1 MNFLMVLDF
10 TQFWLDGRPG
20 NEYFQKFSQKFWSLD
35 TPDTPGCA
43 SAVIWNHCLKHI
55 WAIPPTVFMR
65 LLKDVCCLK
74 KARFTF
80 NFAFLGCSMLPSPT
94 FSASPFYLLGRKGW
108 RIYSAKIWIF
118 ETLCWVTSKNDLS
131 TKNLLPE
138 LTLLLKTPQLQSH
151 YSKSSCCIIV
161 SIFECATVFPQI
173 LSTLE

>member
-1 MNFLMVLDF
+1 MVDLAMSIFKNSHKNSDLWTPLTPLGVHPQWFETTVWNIFKQFLLLCL
-10 TQFWLDGRPG
+10 W
-20 NEYFQKFSQKFWSLD
+20 
-35 TPDTPGCA
+35 GCSKMYA
-43 SAVIWNHCLKHI
+43 A
-55 WAIPPTVFMR
+55 
-65 LLKDVCCLK
+65 LK

-161 SIFECATVFPQI
+161 SIF
-173 LSTLE
+173 